1 MSGTFNTSII
11 AWRLQLKICCFGGLV
26 FLPVF
31 RGFLM
36 HDYTW
41 KVANFEVFNKL
52 KWIFYGSVFF
62 VFFTIFSN
70 NVNIG

>member
-1 MSGTFNTSII
+1 MSGTFNTRS
-11 AWRLQLKICCFGGLV
+11 LPGGFGGLV

-62 VFFTIFSN
+62 FFLQYLATM
-70 NVNIG
+70 